1 MSRLRHL
8 LVVLGDQLDLQ
19 ASCFDSADAQHDA
32 VWMAEVAEESTHV
45 WSSKPR
51 IALFLAAMRHHAQA
65 LREAGWRVDYRHLD
79 DPGNLGSLGAE
90 LRATIARLKPQ
101 GLVMTAPGDWRVLEA
116 IKAVAADCQLP
127 LDIRE
132 DRHFFSTVRDFAAHA
147 KGRKQLRLEYWYRE
161 LRVRHQVLMDGEQ
174 PVGGQWNFDADN
186 REAFGKE
193 GPPPIPAPARFE
205 PNETTRGVL
214 QLVAERFAAHPGSLD
229 SFAWP
234 VTREQALQSLE
245 RFIRERLPHFG
256 RWQDAMWTGEVWLF
270 HSHLAAAL
278 NLKLLT
284 AREVVQAAEAAYR
297 RGEADLASTEGF
309 IRQILG
315 WREYVRGVYWLH
327 MPQYLQRNAL
337 AASRAL
343 PGFFWNAQTDMAC
356 LRDALELTLAG
367 RFEHFSIHGQT
378 TKPKASLVWMPVSWL
393 KLRGS
398 AAESFRAPNLVQ
410 TNITPLRRQIGAG
423 DPYRAEVTGLPTDSS
438 AQRTVF
444 RQGNEKLQPEQAKTA
459 LAGLVMEV
467 PGVRG
472 LSLNFD
478 YYRLN
483 QNDVIENIGAPGT
496 LLRDELYLDLAT
508 QAALAAGTPIDQVDL
523 GSGTAGYKGYGA
535 VKRRAVTAE
544 DRAAFAAYNA
554 RQTSAAARRAP
565 VGEVESII
573 DNYIN
578 LSGRDIEGYEVGAQ
592 WRSPRTRLGSF
603 ALNTDIT
610 RYLRRRSQATS
621 RRRF

>member
-19 ASCFDSADAQHDA
+19 ASCFDTADAQHDA

-65 LREAGWRVDYRHLD
+65 LRGAGWRVDYRHLD

-90 LRATIARLKPQ
+90 LRAAIARLKPQ

-116 IKAVAADCQLP
+116 IKAVAAECQLP

-174 PVGGQWNFDADN
+174 PLGGQWNFDADN

-337 AASRAL
+337 GATRAL
-343 PGFFWNAQTDMAC
+343 PAFFWNAQTDMAC
-356 LRDALELTLAG
+356 LRDALELTLQ
-367 RFEHFSIHGQT
+367 HGYAHHIQR
-378 TKPKASLVWMPVSWL
+378 LM
-393 KLRGS
+393 
-398 AAESFRAPNLVQ
+398 
-410 TNITPLRRQIGAG
+410 
-423 DPYRAEVTGLPTDSS
+423 VTGLYALLLGVDPQQVHGWYLSVYVDAVEWVELPNTLGMSQYADGGVMASKPYVAS
-438 AQRTVF
+438 GKYLQRMGNHCKGCRYDPAQATGDRACPYTTLYWDF
-444 RQGNEKLQPEQAKTA
+444 LLRHEQALAKNPRMVMQVKNLKRLDEGQRAAIQAQA
-459 LAGLVMEV
+459 LAHVQAV
-467 PGVRG
+467 GVG
-472 LSLNFD
+472 
-478 YYRLN
+478 
-483 QNDVIENIGAPGT
+483 
-496 LLRDELYLDLAT
+496 
-508 QAALAAGTPIDQVDL
+508 
-523 GSGTAGYKGYGA
+523 
-535 VKRRAVTAE
+535 
-544 DRAAFAAYNA
+544 
-554 RQTSAAARRAP
+554 
-565 VGEVESII
+565 
-573 DNYIN
+573 
-578 LSGRDIEGYEVGAQ
+578 
-592 WRSPRTRLGSF
+592 
-603 ALNTDIT
+603 
-610 RYLRRRSQATS
+610 
-621 RRRF
+621 